1 MTLIIIPIYLQPII
15 KGWTEELL
23 IEDFT
28 STKKV
33 KEKAKK
39 TIVSSQTI
47 NKKQEDASGTHESLL
62 NKDQVIL
69 EVKESNKKYIGNSI
83 KIKK

>member
-15 KGWTEELL
+15 KGWTEELF